1 MARPSVEMLF
11 ALAFASSETAARV
24 DASVRLALMAEQH
37 GLTDPRQ
44 ELLLRLVV
52 WVDPVRHACP
62 PLREGLVQSIRL
74 P

>member
-1 MARPSVEMLF
+1 
-11 ALAFASSETAARV
+11 
-24 DASVRLALMAEQH
+24 MAEQH

-62 PLREGLVQSIRL
+62 PLREGLR
-74 P
+74 